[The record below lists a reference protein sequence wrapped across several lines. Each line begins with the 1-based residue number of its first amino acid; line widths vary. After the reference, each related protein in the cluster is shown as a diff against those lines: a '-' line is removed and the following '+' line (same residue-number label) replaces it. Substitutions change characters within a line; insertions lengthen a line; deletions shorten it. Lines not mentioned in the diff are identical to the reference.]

1 MVKIKVKDEN
11 TFYEKECR
19 CGKGYIVGGKE
30 KVERRNAD
38 AAKGKEGRGKREEGM
53 AKRNTKREGKK
64 GPNTKG
70 QITNGLMECRGL
82 KTHIENE
89 KGLREKRRRRR
100 RIGTRTKRNELG
112 LGTRHKELGTTR
124 S

>member
-1 MVKIKVKDEN
+1 
-11 TFYEKECR
+11 
-19 CGKGYIVGGKE
+19 
-30 KVERRNAD
+30 
-38 AAKGKEGRGKREEGM
+38 M

-89 KGLREKRRRRR
+89 KGLREKGR

>member
-38 AAKGKEGRGKREEGM
+38 AAKGKEGRGKREWQS
-53 AKRNTKREGKK
+53 AIPNGKGRKAQTQK
-64 GPNTKG
+64 GKS
-70 QITNGLMECRGL
+70 QMD
-82 KTHIENE
+82 
-89 KGLREKRRRRR
+89 
-100 RIGTRTKRNELG
+100 
-112 LGTRHKELGTTR
+112 
-124 S
+124 